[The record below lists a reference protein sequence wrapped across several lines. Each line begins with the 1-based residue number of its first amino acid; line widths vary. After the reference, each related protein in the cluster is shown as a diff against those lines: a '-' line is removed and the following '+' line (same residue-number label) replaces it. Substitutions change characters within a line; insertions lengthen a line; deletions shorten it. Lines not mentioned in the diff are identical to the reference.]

1 MTRFLILNGPNINML
16 GRRDPAIYGS
26 MTMEEINGKLA
37 ELAGS
42 LGVEVV
48 FYQSNVEGNLVD
60 CIQEN
65 WGKIQGI
72 IVNPGALTHYGLTLK
87 DTLID
92 SGVPVIEVHLGNP
105 HAREEWRRVSVI
117 SDIARGQIAG
127 FGWRSYTAALE
138 ILAELVKEEGSK

>member
-1 MTRFLILNGPNINML
+1 MARFLILNGPNINML
-16 GRRDPAIYGS
+16 GKRDPNIYGAK
-26 MTMEEINGKLA
+26 TMDEINGQLA
-37 ELAGS
+37 ELGDS
-42 LGVEVV
+42 LGVETV

-65 WGKIQGI
+65 WGKIDGI

-92 SGVPVIEVHLGNP
+92 SRVPVIEVHLGNP
-105 HAREEWRRVSVI
+105 HAREQWRRVSVV
-117 SDIARGQIAG
+117 SDIAIGQIAG

-138 ILAELVKEEGSK
+138 ILAALVQEES